1 MARALAVSP
10 RLLLLDEPAAGLRS
24 REIERLDQLLTDL
37 NKSRGITILLV
48 EHVMQLVMSIS
59 DRITVLSFGQKIAEG
74 TPAEVKSHPRVIE
87 AYLGTE
93 EAGRWLT

>member
-24 REIERLDQLLTDL
+24 REIERLDELLTDL

-59 DRITVLSFGQKIAEG
+59 DRITVLSFGEKIAEG
-74 TPAEVKSHPRVIE
+74 VPTEVKNHPRVIE
-87 AYLGTE
+87 AYLGSK
-93 EAGRWLT
+93 EAGRG